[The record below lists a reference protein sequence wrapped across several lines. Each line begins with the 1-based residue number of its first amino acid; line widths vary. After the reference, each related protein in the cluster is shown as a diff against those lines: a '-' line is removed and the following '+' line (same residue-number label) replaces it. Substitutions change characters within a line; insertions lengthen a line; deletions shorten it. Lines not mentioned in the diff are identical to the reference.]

1 MKKMN
6 LLILVNSDD
15 KSPAWRCKIGVATLI
30 LIVAALG
37 FSINSS
43 AQNMT
48 ESRILTGKVTDN
60 TEVPL
65 PGVTIV
71 LTGTGNGT
79 VTDEE
84 GNYSIRITSEATELT
99 YSFIGYQSQTVN
111 VEGKTTIDVVLIPSN
126 IGLDEVV
133 VVGYGTVARK
143 NLTTAISKVNTDEI
157 VKSSSSNISQL
168 LVGRAAGLE
177 ATIASAQPGGNVD
190 ISIRGAGTPIYVVDG
205 VVMPAGSLES
215 GSGGS
220 STVIP
225 SSVNRSGLAG
235 LNPGD
240 IESVEILKDASAAIY
255 GIGAANGVILIT
267 TKKGKEGPLRV
278 TYDGSYSLVTNYKY
292 IDPLNAQDYMTL
304 VNNFS
309 KEQYLYLNKMG
320 VYGDT
325 QYNDGWTTPYPDQMI
340 ANAVTTNWKD
350 EILRNGMISNHNL
363 VINGGS
369 KKVSYYLSGNYFKQE
384 GTVMNS
390 SMTRY
395 ALRSN
400 VQLELFPFL
409 RLTSTA
415 NINRN
420 NYDNSTVGGTSSGR
434 GAQAAGALTAALSY
448 PSYLPIKDEEGNYSL
463 YTFIPNAVALQ
474 EIDDDTYSQGIYLNF
489 AADIDIIK
497 KILTARLIYGNNKEG
512 TNRSVYV
519 PSHVYFDQ
527 MYSSRGN
534 LAYDN
539 RENHTYEALVNFD
552 KSFADIATLNLVAGI
567 GRYVNSGEGMN
578 VAYDGQNDAI
588 RNDNI
593 STASGV
599 YKPNSYR
606 YEDEKRSQ
614 FIRTNID
621 IVDRYV
627 IAATLRRDG
636 TDKFFP
642 SKKYAF
648 FPSLS
653 VAWKMSNEN
662 FMKSLSWIDLLKI
675 RASYGETGSDNLGS
689 SLYGTYAPYG
699 RVTFNGGA
707 TQYIPITQRGL
718 NYPDVTWQKTIMKN
732 VGVDFYLFD
741 NRLFGS
747 FDLFQNDITDMLG
760 YANTPGLSMFGT
772 YPINGAHIR
781 REGWD
786 AHISGEIIKTGRFF
800 WKSTLTLTKYN
811 AIWKERMPNYDYN
824 DYELRE
830 NAPVSARYYYETKG
844 LINADKSNI
853 PASQPDN
860 ARLPGYP
867 IIVDQNNDGS
877 ITVDD
882 VVMNNEVPD
891 IYYGLGNTFTYKN
904 FDLDVFLYSQL
915 GVNKYNYA
923 LDWAHAGN
931 LANEVNNSNNYAKR
945 IWNSESNPNGTMPGI
960 AWNLASV
967 ALPGSAGTDINFQ
980 DASFLRVRNIT
991 LGYNISGSALMDL
1004 GKYVSNIRVYVD
1016 AQNPFTFTNFE
1027 GFDPEV
1033 ITGGSYKGGKAEY
1046 PQTKTFSA
1054 GLRINFN

>member
-891 IYYGLGNTFTYKN
+891 IYFGLGNTFTYKN